1 MVQGN
6 QSVSGEQ
13 SDVQTACQRG
23 EASPS
28 FERRLRQGCAWLV
41 LYFLLQA
48 ELGLAWDRNWHV
60 FVGRD
65 RFWIPPHVMM
75 YTGLGGAGLVALTVV
90 LLDTIRYMQHRPG
103 VSSTSTICIC
113 GIFHAPLGF
122 TLVGFGALIDLIA
135 APFDNYWHIL
145 YGIDVT
151 LWSPFHIMGTIGGL
165 LTGVGLAYAFASEA
179 VIIRR
184 YNLPARRFAGLY
196 APEWGTLLML
206 AAFIE
211 VALPPLS
218 AFVNIPVGATWILT
232 YPLGLILAGNGT
244 LAAALRFTRRP
255 YAMFIVVLLLCLLAL
270 GTQLF
275 VPWALYAVA
284 PPLGFTFRS
293 ATYRPSFDV
302 TLVLLPLMFL
312 LCAFCTQWIVS
323 WQTKAGRKR
332 TSALW
337 FIGLL
342 TAGLAVFLPPLI
354 AWAPQI
360 IVPGFH
366 LPPDLNGILRPTW
379 LSLWVSLPFALAM
392 GVFSTFLGAG
402 AGDIWHLNER

>member
-1 MVQGN
+1 MVHGN
-6 QSVSGEQ
+6 QSVSDEQ
-13 SDVQTACQRG
+13 SEVQAACERAQ
-23 EASPS
+23 ASPS
-28 FERRLRQGCAWLV
+28 FERRLRQGSAWLV

-90 LLDTIRYMQHRPG
+90 LLDTIRYVHHRPG
-103 VSSTSTICIC
+103 VSSASTIRIC
-113 GIFHAPLGF
+113 GLFHAPLGF
-122 TLVGFGALIDLIA
+122 TLIGFGALIDLIS

-151 LWSPFHIMGTIGGL
+151 LWSPFHIMGTIGGI
-165 LTGVGLAYAFASEA
+165 LTGVGLVYAFASEA

-184 YNLPARRFAGLY
+184 YNLPVRRLAGLC

-211 VALPPLS
+211 VALPSLS

-232 YPLGLILAGNGT
+232 YPLGLILAGNGA

-255 YAMFIVVLLLCLLAL
+255 SAMFIVVLLLCLLAL

-284 PPLGFTFRS
+284 PPLGFAFRS
-293 ATYRPSFDV
+293 TTDRPSFDT
-302 TLVLLPLMFL
+302 TLVLIPLLFL

-323 WQTKAGRKR
+323 WQTQAGRNPS
-332 TSALW
+332 SALW
-337 FIGLL
+337 LVSLL
-342 TAGLAVFLPPLI
+342 TAGLTVVLPPLI
-354 AWAPQI
+354 AWIPQAT
-360 IVPGFH
+360 VPGFH
-366 LPPDLNGILRPTW
+366 LPPDLSGILRPTW
-379 LSLWVSLPFALAM
+379 LSLCVSLPFALAT
-392 GVFSTFLGAG
+392 GVFGTFLGAG
-402 AGDIWHLNER
+402 AGDIWHLNEH